1 MAGRASFSG
10 AGRLTIPAVP
20 LVSPSPPLTPVRPPG
35 WPFLILLILAVAG
48 LWALDTRQPAPWP
61 DAATPWFTQL
71 RAVAPPT
78 SVIDR
83 LNARAALTPDLPLG
97 SMLVL
102 LGATACTLATLLAI
116 EVRVPLALAV
126 ALGLAATRSLWS
138 TVSPGQDAL
147 PVAVVA
153 CAVVAVAWPAARRL
167 AAAAAAL
174 GVLLVSPTAAWLA
187 VPAVVALPM
196 SRRGRWFSAATLM
209 ALSLGVQVA
218 LLRQV
223 WGGIGCLAPSEW
235 TDAVSEVLRPGT
247 SADASPWLAVRQA
260 MAVLGGDVHVFGLGI
275 AGLGLVR
282 TSARTRLLRIA
293 TAIAGAVAILT
304 VATGALPP
312 SLAAALLLPWWAA
325 WFGWGLAALIGDTS
339 GRARPL
345 AAGLGIVL
353 ALATPVLRHAT
364 IVPDPWTPGM
374 PSVAQAMA
382 GTWHGGFIASEDEA
396 LTRRL
401 RLAGGAIVPA
411 DARTLDRC
419 VASGRPVFALGATV
433 QRVEHLGYRIVERP
447 VRAPLAAVLH
457 DLRPDQLVALALS
470 PSALSSVGP
479 AGMASLARLSLARR
493 DVLASPAVGIVART
507 DRGGTVRTGR
517 EGINLP
523 VRAGDVVGGRRLF
536 AAVSVSARQG
546 DAFVTSGPDRLASS
560 RHAALAVFDRAH
572 GVTLQAV
579 GDPGPGLLIPL
590 TRRADWRHV
599 DVEGAAACVPS
610 GRRWAPVPV
619 RGRRLSVPVAGAS
632 WTRPVLL
639 YLASAAKPT
648 VGVAGIAL
656 DPGWSV
662 ELFDTQVETDARRLQ
677 ALEAQDEVPAALR
690 SRARWVARVVVAPR
704 GPWSADR
711 AVVSAGTAPDAW
723 IARVPAEGRRSTTSA
738 VCSMAAS
745 GERLLQGRYGPTDDA
760 SARELTVL
768 AVDGWH
774 AAAWAQGQLSQWTA
788 RPVATAAFHVDAPMP
803 LTVAM
808 AATAISTATGD
819 QTMIVRL
826 NDRVLRADW
835 RGAGRIEVPAD
846 AVRAGENTLSLE
858 VGEVVT
864 DSDTRTYG
872 VEVRQLRVIGPQ

>member
-1 MAGRASFSG
+1 MP
-10 AGRLTIPAVP
+10 I
-20 LVSPSPPLTPVRPPG
+20 RPPG
-35 WPFLILLILAVAG
+35 WPFFILVILVVAG
-48 LWALDTRQPAPWP
+48 LWFLDTRQPAPWP
-61 DAATPWFTQL
+61 DAVTPWFTQL
-71 RAVAPPT
+71 RALAFPT
-78 SVIDR
+78 WVFDR

-97 SMLVL
+97 SMLAL
-102 LGATACTLATLLAI
+102 LGVTACTLVTLLAM
-116 EVRVPLALAV
+116 EVRAPLALAV
-126 ALGLAATRSLWS
+126 ALGLGATRSLWS

-147 PVAVVA
+147 PLAVVA

-167 AAAAAAL
+167 AAAAAAV

-196 SRRGRWFSAATLM
+196 SRRGRWFSAATLI

-223 WGGIGCLAPSEW
+223 WGGIGCPVPSEW
-235 TDAVSEVLRPGT
+235 TYAVSEVLRPGS

-260 MAVLGGDVHVFGLGI
+260 MSVLGGDVHVFGLGI
-275 AGLGLVR
+275 AGLGLAR
-282 TSARTRLLRIA
+282 ASARTRLLRIA
-293 TAIAGAVAILT
+293 TAIAVAVAVLT

-312 SLAAALLLPWWAA
+312 SLAAALLLPWWAP

-339 GRARPL
+339 GRARSL
-345 AAGLGIVL
+345 ATGVGIVL
-353 ALATPVLRHAT
+353 AIAIPVLRHAT
-364 IVPDPWTPGM
+364 IVPDPWAAGM
-374 PSVAQAMA
+374 PSVTRAIA
-382 GTWHGGFIASEDEA
+382 GTWHGGFIASEDET

-401 RLAGGAIVPA
+401 RMAGGTIVPA

-433 QRVEHLGYRIVERP
+433 QRVEQLGYLIVERP

-470 PSALSSVGP
+470 PSALSSVSP
-479 AGMASLARLSLARR
+479 AGLAALARLSLERS
-493 DVLASPAVGIVART
+493 DLLASQAVAIIART
-507 DRGGTVRTGR
+507 DRGGAVRKGR
-517 EGINLP
+517 EGIDLP
-523 VRAGDVVGGRRLF
+523 LLAGAVVGGRPLF
-536 AAVSVSARQG
+536 TAVSVSARLG
-546 DAFVTSGPDRLASS
+546 NASVTCAPDRLAASQ
-560 RHAALAVFDRAH
+560 HAALAVFDRAH

-579 GDPGPGLLIPL
+579 GDPAPGLLIPL

-648 VGVAGIAL
+648 VGVAGLASH
-656 DPGWSV
+656 PRWSV
-662 ELFDTQVETDARRLQ
+662 ELFDTHVATDASRLQ
-677 ALEAQDEVPAALR
+677 VLEAQDEVPAALR
-690 SRARWVARVVVAPR
+690 PRARWVARVVVAPR

-711 AVVSAGTAPDAW
+711 VVVSAGTAPGAW
-723 IARVPAEGRRSTTSA
+723 IARVPVEGRRSATSA

-745 GERLLQGRYGPTDDA
+745 GERLLQGRYGPTDDE

-774 AAAWAQGQLSQWTA
+774 AAEWAQGQWSQWTA
-788 RPVATAAFHVDAPMP
+788 RPVATAAFHVDASMP
-803 LTVAM
+803 LTLAM
-808 AATAISTATGD
+808 DATGISTATGD
-819 QTMIVRL
+819 QTIIVRL

-835 RGAGRIEVPAD
+835 RGADRIEVPAD

-858 VGEVVT
+858 VGETVL
-864 DSDTRTYG
+864 DGDTRTYG
-872 VEVRQLRVIGPQ
+872 VEVRQLRIIGPESP